1 MTEVNMAAF
10 IEAKSDQLNAD
21 DLLDSPRTIVVTGVS
36 ANPDSAEQ
44 PVSIS
49 YEGDNRKPFK
59 PCKTMR
65 RLIVAVW
72 GADAKNYVGRAMT
85 LYRDADV
92 QFGGMQ
98 VGGIRISHMSHIDSP
113 QIVPLMVTRG
123 RKKPYKVEPLKTAPR
138 TDDAKAAADKIAA
151 TIARAPDAA
160 MLAQYLTGANVK
172 ARIEAWRTDRPDL
185 AALIDAAR
193 DAKLASLGGEDDDP
207 FGLEEGGAT
216 EGEAEEAPPSD
227 DWLAKIDGCKTLAAL
242 GKVEA
247 EWFAVRDSHAAP
259 ERIDAAFDAMREA
272 LKRRVAA

>member
-36 ANPDSAEQ
+36 ANPDSVEQ

-72 GADAKNYVGRAMT
+72 GADAKTYVGRAMT
-85 LYRDADV
+85 LYRDPDV

-98 VGGIRISHMSHIDSP
+98 VGGIRISHMSHIDRE

-123 RKKPYKVEPLKTAPR
+123 RKKPFKVEPLKAAAKQ
-138 TDDAKAAADKIAA
+138 DDARAAADKIAA

-160 MLAQYLTGANVK
+160 RLAQYLTGAKV
-172 ARIEAWRTDRPDL
+172 AGAIEAWAKDRPDL
-185 AALIDAAR
+185 TAMIDAAKV
-193 DAKLASLGGEDDDP
+193 AKLASFGGEDDDP
-207 FGLEEGGAT
+207 FGLDEGGAT
-216 EGEAEEAPPSD
+216 EGEAGEAPPSD
-227 DWLAKIDGCKTLAAL
+227 WLARVEGCKSLAAL
-242 GKVEA
+242 GKIEA
-247 EWFAVRDSHAAP
+247 EWFAVRDDQDDADK
-259 ERIDAAFDAMREA
+259 IDAAFDARRDA
-272 LKRRVAA
+272 LKGRVAA

>member
-98 VGGIRISHMSHIDSP
+98 VGGIRISHMSHIDTP

-123 RKKPYKVEPLKTAPR
+123 RKKPFKVEPLKAAPR

-172 ARIEAWRTDRPDL
+172 ARIEAWRTERPDL

-193 DAKLASLGGEDDDP
+193 DAKLASLGGDDDDP

-242 GKVEA
+242 GAVEA

-259 ERIDAAFDAMREA
+259 ERIDAAFDTMREA